1 MRRRKKILRGMN
13 CIIVDDEPLGR
24 KAIQLLVKETTILK
38 LLGSFGDAD
47 AAGRFMAENQVDLV
61 FLDIRMPGADGIEFA
76 KSIPKE
82 TLVIFTTAY
91 PEYAVDSYALDAID
105 YLLKPVE
112 PERFQKAVE
121 KACDYLLLL
130 SEKSQKNQ
138 LETVAQNHIFVRSD
152 RRFYRILFEDILFIE
167 GLKDYI
173 IIQTNQRKIITKSS
187 LKAIQEQL
195 PTDIFMRVNKSYIV
209 NLNQIESFDAND
221 IFIGK
226 HEIAIGSAYKD
237 SFFSFSQNLLLL
249 HRDKTE

>member
-1 MRRRKKILRGMN
+1 MN

-24 KAIQLLVKETTILK
+24 KAIQLLVKETPILK
-38 LLGSFGDAD
+38 LLGSFGDAET
-47 AAGRFMAENQVDLV
+47 AGKYLLENQVDLV
-61 FLDIRMPGADGIEFA
+61 FLDIRMPGIDGIEFA
-76 KSIPKE
+76 KSISKE

-112 PERFQKAVE
+112 LERFQKAVE

-130 SEKSQKNQ
+130 SEKSQKGQ
-138 LETVAQNHIFVRSD
+138 LENVDRNHIFVKSD
-152 RRFYRILFEDILFIE
+152 RRFYRILFENILFIE

-173 IIQTNQRKIITKSS
+173 IIQTGERRIITKTT
-187 LKAIQEQL
+187 LKAMCEQL

-226 HEIAIGSAYKD
+226 HEIAIGSMYKEV
-237 SFFSFSQNLLLL
+237 FLEKMGYATGNI
-249 HRDKTE
+249 K